1 MALQNG
7 EMSTEQLLH
16 AQAHVWNHLFSFINS
31 MSLKC
36 AVELGIPDIIHN
48 HAKPISLS
56 QLLHALS
63 IPKPKSH
70 FVHRLMRIL
79 IHSGFFI
86 KTDIS
91 DDEQNERYWL
101 TPASCLLLRNAPLTV
116 APLVPLILDPIFTT
130 PFDYVS
136 KWLASEHHYS
146 SPFEMKHGTKL
157 FELAG
162 QELQANRLLNEAM
175 SSDARLLTHV
185 LLREHKQALEG
196 IQLLVDVGGGT
207 GATAKAI
214 LDAFPDMKCIVLDL
228 PHVVGGLEGTNNLS
242 YAAGDMFETI
252 PSADAVFLKVSSEFP
267 HKNAYLVPFL
277 VSLIHMDR

>member
-1 MALQNG
+1 M
-7 EMSTEQLLH
+7 
-16 AQAHVWNHLFSFINS
+16 
-31 MSLKC
+31 
-36 AVELGIPDIIHN
+36 
-48 HAKPISLS
+48 PISLS
-56 QLLHALS
+56 QLVHALS

-146 SPFEMKHGTKL
+146 SPFEMTHGTKL

-162 QELQANRLLNEAM
+162 QELQANRLLNEAI
-175 SSDARLLTHV
+175 
-185 LLREHKQALEG
+185 ALYL
-196 IQLLVDVGGGT
+196 ISHMLWV
-207 GATAKAI
+207 AWK
-214 LDAFPDMKCIVLDL
+214 
-228 PHVVGGLEGTNNLS
+228 GTNNLR

-267 HKNAYLVPFL
+267 HKNAYFVPFL

>member
-36 AVELGIPDIIHN
+36 AIELGIPDIIHN

-56 QLLHALS
+56 QLVDALS
-63 IPKPKSH
+63 IPKVKSH
-70 FVHRLMRIL
+70 FVYRLMHML
-79 IHSGFFI
+79 LHSEFFI
-86 KTDIS
+86 KINIS
-91 DDEQNERYWL
+91 DDEEKECYWL

-116 APLVPLILDPIFTT
+116 APLVPLILNPIFTT
-130 PFDYVS
+130 PYDYIS
-136 KWLASEHHYS
+136 EWLASKHHYS
-146 SPFEMKHGTKL
+146 SPFEMTHGRTV
-157 FELAG
+157 FEHAG
-162 QELQANRLLNEAM
+162 QELRVNKLLNEAM

-185 LLREHKQALEG
+185 LLRDHKQVLEG
-196 IQLLVDVGGGT
+196 IKLLVDVGGGT

-214 LDAFPDMKCIVLDL
+214 LDVFPDMKCIVLDL

-252 PSADAVFLKVSSEFP
+252 PSADAVFLKVSEFP
-267 HKNAYLVPFL
+267 
-277 VSLIHMDR
+277 S